1 MKLSDQAVAA
11 VMMALQKGIFEQ
23 TDITEV
29 LKDFE
34 LICDDEGFEL
44 FVTNMPTI
52 DPNLVNLEDDELE
65 DEQQVKEEDK
75 Q

>member
-1 MKLSDQAVAA
+1 MRLSDQAVAA

-23 TDITEV
+23 TDITDV

-52 DPNLVNLEDDELE
+52 DPNLVNFDDDETDSAE
-65 DEQQVKEEDK
+65 EEKEK

>member
-11 VMMALQKGIFEQ
+11 VMMALQKGIFEK

-52 DPNLVNLEDDELE
+52 DPNLVNFDDDEMDNAE
-65 DEQQVKEEDK
+65 EEKEK

>member
-52 DPNLVNLEDDELE
+52 DPNLVNFDDDEMDNAE
-65 DEQQVKEEDK
+65 EEKEK